1 MVELATTRLREI
13 ARITGRDSILIA
25 ARHGRG
31 KTMTDAAADKVG
43 ALLDA
48 TKALGGIAAAHA
60 LIGGVAV
67 GIHSGFPRATVDV
80 DIAVDSTVERTVLVT
95 AMTGQGFRLVG
106 EFPHSVN
113 FRHASG
119 EPVQLAL
126 DISFDAMI
134 ARAESVQL
142 EGQPIRIVCKQDLID
157 MKRSAAEDPARR
169 KSKALRDQAD
179 VELLMGDVPDPDE
192 GW

>member
-1 MVELATTRLREI
+1 MTESATARLREI
-13 ARITGRDSILIA
+13 ARITSRDAILIR

-31 KTMTDAAADKVG
+31 SNMTDAAVDKLG

-48 TKALGGIAAAHA
+48 TKTLDEIAAAHA

-67 GIHSGFPRATVDV
+67 GIHSGFPRATVDT
-80 DIAVDSTVERTVLVT
+80 DIAVVTTVERSVVIQ
-95 AMTGQGFRLVG
+95 AMTDAGFRLVG

-126 DISFDAMI
+126 DKSFDAMI
-134 ARAESVQL
+134 ARAEIIQI
-142 EGQPIRIVCKQDLID
+142 EGKPIRIVGKKDLID
-157 MKRSAAEDPARR
+157 MKRSAAADPARR
-169 KSKALRDQAD
+169 RSKALRDQAD
-179 VELLMGDVPDPDE
+179 VELLTGDVPDPDE